1 MAPERV
7 FPGPARRLRRRGKS
21 AIKRPMARLAEILT
35 QPELRPQVVRACSDL
50 IDAEVKSKAG
60 FSGLAVKAGYKLVKT
75 IKPSMVPDV
84 IDKLLPEFAEAM
96 QPMFA
101 EVEQQ
106 AASRG
111 RPRGEVFSA
120 HMQSDPARVAA
131 ALVTVT
137 DRRAEKASGALKKTY
152 ARLRDSAEEHVQA
165 AVPGLVRTL
174 TPFV

>member
-1 MAPERV
+1 MV
-7 FPGPARRLRRRGKS
+7 
-21 AIKRPMARLAEILT
+21 
-35 QPELRPQVVRACSDL
+35 QACADL
-50 IDAEVKSKAG
+50 IDAEVATKSG
-60 FSGLAVKAGYKLVKT
+60 FAGLAVKAGYKLVKT

-84 IDKLLPEFAEAM
+84 VDKLLPEFAEAM

-106 AASRG
+106 ATSKG
-111 RPRGEVFSA
+111 RPRSEVFSA

-152 ARLRDSAEEHVQA
+152 ARLRDTASDHVQA

-174 TPFV
+174 APFV